1 MEARRNVSRVCPE
14 AVSGPQLLLGLLSP
28 CSNISKT
35 MGSLEG
41 GSSNFKQSKGKQS
54 EKNPIFLVISDRC
67 QHFHFISLTLCLP
80 KMSPVNAS

>member
-14 AVSGPQLLLGLLSP
+14 AVSGPQLLLGLPLP

-41 GSSNFKQSKGKQS
+41 GASNFKQSKGKQS
-54 EKNPIFLVISDRC
+54 EKNP
-67 QHFHFISLTLCLP
+67 HLP
-80 KMSPVNAS
+80 RDF